1 MLHEISKFLACSN
14 SIEEALDSVYD
25 LCKNNAVA
33 FKTLNVFVDRGFPT
47 YCYTSTNKKVLRNI
61 QLPWD
66 SIVGE
71 CIRERKQVISCC
83 AESLVVD
90 KDQSGAVA
98 QESLHTMAKPLVCF
112 NNAFGCMEFI
122 TQSPLQQNEIEMF
135 GIIGDYFGPIIY
147 LQEWYS
153 VERRIA
159 HAIKNKAFIGIL
171 TLYDEDVEEEEKQ
184 STLDASFS
192 EICTLSED
200 TLKLM
205 GIKCE
210 MNKRNINDIIASVIE
225 KINKLA
231 KLHNKHIEIVQELTP
246 GLEVYCDEFSIREE
260 VLFNIVKNIWEE
272 WQNRDMQVRIVE
284 FQTYQED
291 KYATVEIKDYAG
303 GIPEKIA
310 SRLSLPF
317 ESSKGFGRGVGM
329 SIAYQVM
336 KQHNGQISFKTKEG
350 VGTTFYVKLSMDEI
364 NRRVL
369 SRYQPFNFSAA
380 SAGVITL
387 DFSSHK
393 TSGCVVDL
401 SMGGLSG
408 VFKITPPYPQIS
420 SSAVVAIDFGNA
432 YRVSGLSGS
441 IARIEMGQ
449 QPDDDGYIKVAVRF
463 NDNPDLLKKERLM
476 QILSM
481 CKGSVSPQLHKE
493 HKSK

>member
-14 SIEEALDSVYD
+14 SIEEALDSVFD
-25 LCKNNAVA
+25 LCKNNAGA

-47 YCYTSTNKKVLRNI
+47 YCYTSSNKKVFSNI
-61 QLPWD
+61 QIPWD

-71 CIRERKQVISCC
+71 CIRERKQVISCS
-83 AESLVVD
+83 A
-90 KDQSGAVA
+90 KSGV
-98 QESLHTMAKPLVCF
+98 LHSMAKPLVCF
-112 NNAFGCMEFI
+112 NNAFGCIEFI
-122 TQSPLQQNEIEMF
+122 TEKALQQHELDMF

-210 MNKRNINDIIASVIE
+210 MSKRNINDIIASVIE

-231 KLHNKHIEIVQELTP
+231 KLNNKHINIVQELTP

-260 VLFNIVKNIWEE
+260 VFFNIVKNIWEE
-272 WQNRDMQVRIVE
+272 WQNKDMEERIIE
-284 FQTYQED
+284 FRTYQED
-291 KYATVEIKDYAG
+291 KYAIVEIKDYAG
-303 GIPEKIA
+303 GMPEKIA
-310 SRLSLPF
+310 SRLALPF

-329 SIAYQVM
+329 NIAYQVM
-336 KQHNGQISFKTKEG
+336 KQHNGEISFKTKEG
-350 VGTTFYVKLSMDEI
+350 VGTTFYIRLSTVEI
-364 NRRVL
+364 NRRVV
-369 SRYQPFNFSAA
+369 SRYQAINDVGNP
-380 SAGVITL
+380 AGVITL
-387 DFSSHK
+387 DFDSRK
-393 TSGCVVDL
+393 TSGHVVDL

-408 VFKITPPYPQIS
+408 VFKIPPPYPLIT
-420 SSAVVAIDFGNA
+420 SSAIVTVDFGNA
-432 YRVSGLSGS
+432 NNVSGLTGS
-441 IARIEMGQ
+441 IARIELTQ
-449 QPDDDGYIKVAVRF
+449 HPSDDGYIKVAVRF

-481 CKGSVSPQLHKE
+481 CKGSITPQ
-493 HKSK
+493 SSAVNI